1 MKAHRRNGIPT
12 LMLQEG
18 GAPSTRSG
26 GLASGAMVQATE
38 KSRVQLFL
46 KTGSLAAASGEE
58 PMPHDR
64 IVPIRS

>member
-26 GLASGAMVQATE
+26 GLASGYGAGIEV
-38 KSRVQLFL
+38 SRQL
-46 KTGSLAAASGEE
+46 
-58 PMPHDR
+58 
-64 IVPIRS
+64 